1 MKEYYRPLPN
11 SLKIGD
17 SIIEGNGLFAKEDIL
32 KGTCLGLSHIYNV
45 NFLNDYIRTP
55 LGGFINYS
63 DNPNCDNS
71 NFGSDSQLELDDTR
85 LNMYLWTSKNI
96 KKGEELTLKYK
107 LYNPTEL

>member
-11 SLKIGD
+11 SL
-17 SIIEGNGLFAKEDIL
+17 N
-32 KGTCLGLSHIYNV
+32 
-45 NFLNDYIRTP
+45 IRTP

>member
-1 MKEYYRPLPN
+1 MQ
-11 SLKIGD
+11 S
-17 SIIEGNGLFAKEDIL
+17 ED
-32 KGTCLGLSHIYNV
+32 G
-45 NFLNDYIRTP
+45 FIRTP

-107 LYNPTEL
+107 RTEESFSRPPEFTKGDLQIN